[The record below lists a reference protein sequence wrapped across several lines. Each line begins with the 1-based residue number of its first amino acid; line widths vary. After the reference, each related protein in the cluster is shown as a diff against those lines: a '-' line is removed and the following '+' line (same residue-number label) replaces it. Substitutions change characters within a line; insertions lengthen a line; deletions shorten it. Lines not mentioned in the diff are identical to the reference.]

1 MRVDQSGAAVRALGA
16 ENLVDT
22 VPRAPGVTLRPM
34 DFTSD
39 YTIGF
44 NVTTRI
50 MLQLARKIDEV
61 AAGEDVDGIVVT
73 HGTDVMEEV
82 ATFVD
87 LSVTTDKPL
96 VFTGAMRNSSLPGF
110 DGPHNLLNA
119 IQVAAEP
126 RAVGRGVLVCMNDEI
141 HSARAVTKT
150 HTRKTSTFASPGKGP
165 VGVVD
170 NGQVAYFAPA
180 TRGRRYS
187 VTETLPEVPLVWV
200 AAGAGASL
208 LQAALLDGTGVVL
221 AATGIGHVPSWWM
234 PAIRQGI
241 ADGKQIVM
249 ASRCGSG
256 PTGLGYA
263 GPGSDLDLAEAGV
276 IFAGYRRPLQTR
288 LELMCALSAGLTPR
302 EIRSA
307 FEEQSGWVE
316 E

>member
-22 VPRAPGVTLRPM
+22 LPKVPSVTLRPM

-44 NVTTRI
+44 NVTTKI
-50 MLQLARKIDEV
+50 MLQLARKVDEI
-61 AAGEDVDGIVVT
+61 AAWEDVDGIVVT

-87 LSVTTDKPL
+87 LTITTDKPV

-126 RAVGRGVLVCMNDEI
+126 RAVGRGVLVCLNDEI

-150 HTRKTSTFASPGKGP
+150 HTRKTSTFASPGSGP

-200 AAGAGASL
+200 AAGASASQL
-208 LQAALLDGTGVVL
+208 HAALLEATGVVV

-234 PAIRQGI
+234 PDIRKGI
-241 ADGKQIVM
+241 AEGKQIVL

-263 GPGSDLDLAEAGV
+263 GPGGDLDLAEAGV
-276 IFAGYRRPLQTR
+276 ILAGYRRPLQTR

-302 EIRSA
+302 EIRSS
-307 FEEQSGWVE
+307 FEERSGWIDQ
-316 E
+316 